1 MENRLMSA
9 EDKDFP
15 MAADDLMTLETK
27 TFSLANQWSINFEAL

>member
-15 MAADDLMTLETK
+15 TAADALMTLEAK
-27 TFSLANQWSINFEAL
+27 TFSLANK